1 MGLISLWIGLEWRL
15 IYQNLIC
22 EICMK
27 FIILSFLSWAISSG
41 KTTRVYNY
49 RLNLTIFS
57 YFNRYLEYRILSEVF
72 RIARLRLEVTSCMA
86 MVSVTQHHRT
96 ISTVYCLNLSKY
108 SPRRQ
113 SFVSEIW
120 NLYKRAETK
129 LAKCGPQTCP
139 VLAWQHQGPPTDAL
153 SGHLT
158 FSIRI
163 ESQEPGLRI
172 V

>member
-1 MGLISLWIGLEWRL
+1 MHGDGVG
-15 IYQNLIC
+15 Y
-22 EICMK
+22 
-27 FIILSFLSWAISSG
+27 
-41 KTTRVYNY
+41 TTSPY
-49 RLNLTIFS
+49 
-57 YFNRYLEYRILSEVF
+57 YFYCLL
-72 RIARLRLEVTSCMA
+72 
-86 MVSVTQHHRT
+86 
-96 ISTVYCLNLSKY
+96 STVSTYPNI

-158 FSIRI
+158 FSIRK
-163 ESQEPGLRI
+163 LD
-172 V
+172 